1 MGERSGRFELKYL
14 IGKKDYYL
22 LKQLLPRVL
31 KIDPNNSGGEFYTVS
46 SIYFDD
52 PFDTSFYEKVDGVF
66 ERKKFRIRYY
76 DHSDAFIK
84 LEKKEKIGGIT
95 YKTDMRIDKSIV
107 MTALRDPLYLNINAY
122 DHSLYKDFVI
132 DCKSRR
138 LTPKVVV
145 QYKREAYLLNYE
157 GIRICFDAHIK
168 SSLPS
173 EDLFTKKPASN
184 PIMTE
189 PLYVFEVKYKRF
201 LPNYIRELIQVIDTT
216 QTAFSKYSLSRL
228 QLDRSFKFTR

>member
-1 MGERSGRFELKYL
+1 M
-14 IGKKDYYL
+14 
-22 LKQLLPRVL
+22 P
-31 KIDPNNSGGEFYTVS
+31 
-46 SIYFDD
+46 
-52 PFDTSFYEKVDGVF
+52 
-66 ERKKFRIRYY
+66 
-76 DHSDAFIK
+76 
-84 LEKKEKIGGIT
+84 
-95 YKTDMRIDKSIV
+95 IDKSIV
-107 MTALRDPLYLNINAY
+107 MTALKDPLYLDIKAY
-122 DHSLYKDFVI
+122 ENSLYKDFVI

-145 QYKREAYLLNYE
+145 EYKREAYLLNYE

-173 EDLFTKKPASN
+173 NDLFTRRPIAN

-201 LPNYIRELIQVIDTT
+201 LPNYIRELIQLIDTT

-228 QLDRSFKFTR
+228 QLDTSYKFSR